1 MPAADVQPR
10 VLTVSRKSERLV
22 NLTIALLASKRYLTK
37 SEIFRT
43 VEGYEGAPEAME
55 RMFERD
61 KDDLRSLGIVIEL
74 GTFDPL
80 FEDEAGYRITPSSY
94 QLDLGELDGTDIAL
108 LSIAASAWTGAAL
121 ERESTS
127 ALIKLASM
135 GLDSDSE
142 ALAMLAPRVNG
153 TNKNFALITEAIV
166 RRSEIE
172 FEYVSGE
179 LAQQLRKV
187 APYSLRGK
195 AGSWYL
201 LGLDIEKGSART
213 FRLDRIV
220 SDVRVAKKAN
230 SYEIPG
236 EIPGE
241 ISDHSSDEV
250 KEFAL
255 LHIRKNRGSQLRSLG
270 TLVGS
275 NDDWDQIR
283 LPIMDQSWVLRS
295 ILWHRDDVIVVEPGY
310 LRERVISALH
320 EMRELHG

>member
-1 MPAADVQPR
+1 

-172 FEYVSGE
+172 FEYLSGE

-213 FRLDRIV
+213 FRIDRIV
-220 SDVRVAKKAN
+220 SDVKIAKKAN

-236 EIPGE
+236 EI
-241 ISDHSSDEV
+241 SDQNSDEV

-270 TLVGS
+270 SLVGS
-275 NDDWDQIR
+275 NDEWDQIR

-295 ILWHRDDVIVVEPGY
+295 ILWHRDDVIVVEPGH